1 MLMKLINKRNVKKTD
16 IAKNIFKNFG
26 ISASY
31 STKIIND
38 LFDILI
44 SNIISEKVVKIKKF
58 GTFSLS
64 YKKKRNGRNP
74 KNKKSYEIQE
84 RNVVTFK
91 ASENLKFK
99 INING

>member
-1 MLMKLINKRNVKKTD
+1 MKLINKRNVKKID
-16 IAKNIFKNFG
+16 IEKNIFKNFG

-44 SNIISEKVVKIKKF
+44 SNIISEKVVKMKKF
-58 GTFSLS
+58 GTFNEK
-64 YKKKRNGRNP
+64 YKKKINGKNP

-84 RNVVTFK
+84 INGITFK

>member
-1 MLMKLINKRNVKKTD
+1 M
-16 IAKNIFKNFG
+16 
-26 ISASY
+26 
-31 STKIIND
+31 
-38 LFDILI
+38 
-44 SNIISEKVVKIKKF
+44 KIKKF
-58 GTFSLS
+58 GTFSLN